1 MFRCQ
6 PNGFANSELRALT
19 GELLGL
25 DPGAV
30 TTGQI
35 TYDLRRLK
43 HRGLITRIPGT
54 HRYQVTDHGLDTA
67 KLLTT
72 IHDRFLPTALAQ
84 LAVPEHPPG
93 RLKAA
98 ATAYRKAVDTLT
110 ATTQFAA

>member
-1 MFRCQ
+1 MFRCHRL
-6 PNGFANSELRALT
+6 ATRAARSPAR
-19 GELLGL
+19 GL
-25 DPGAV
+25 DPGTV

-43 HRGLITRIPGT
+43 HRGLITRVPGT

-72 IHDRFLPTALAQ
+72 IHDRLLPTALAE
-84 LAVPEHPPG
+84 LAAPEHVPG

-110 ATTQFAA
+110 ATTQFAV

>member
-6 PNGFANSELRALT
+6 PNGFANSDLRAYT
-19 GELLGL
+19 GELRRL

-30 TTGQI
+30 TAGQM

-67 KLLTT
+67 KFLTS
-72 IHDRFLPTALAQ
+72 IQDRVLPTGLAE
-84 LAVPEHPPG
+84 LATVTPTPG

-110 ATTQFAA
+110 TTT